1 MIKIFLIV
9 MACVAPDFTT
19 CQRMAVVEWSNPI
32 NCQLDRILVS
42 GLWREKL
49 QSQGY
54 SNWSIFTR
62 CEIVNPEK
70 NGRRG

>member
-1 MIKIFLIV
+1 MLKVWMIV
-9 MACVAPDFTT
+9 MACMAPDFTT
-19 CQRMAVVEWSNPI
+19 CQRMAAVEWSDPI
-32 NCQLDRILVS
+32 TCQLDRILVS
-42 GLWREKL
+42 GLWRIKL
-49 QSQGY
+49 ENQGH